1 MDTQFKRLGFIGLG
15 VMGEPICRNLATRSG
30 LEVRA
35 FDLNEAPLLR
45 LAAHGVRRCASLNE
59 LVRDSDVVFLSLPSG
74 EVVRSLAHQPG
85 GLLERMRP
93 GQLLVDLSTS
103 QVSLTLDLAKAFEAR
118 GVTLVDAPVARTRAA
133 AEAGTLSVMVGAR
146 PEVFAA
152 LRPLLTTFAS
162 DIALCGAVG
171 SGQVLKILNN
181 YVLFQT
187 GHALAEARAIAKR
200 AGIDTELLFDVL
212 SKGSADSFALRNHGM
227 KAMLPQAFPENAFS
241 VEYARKDLRY
251 ALALAADH
259 GLEAPWG
266 HDIDRL
272 FEAAIAR
279 GHGKAYWPVISKLY
293 DDSSQPQERSM
304 PRQPGPASDPGTD
317 FAPAQVDIARRPDGG
332 FVLRS
337 PQPLQP
343 YGTMAEAVDR
353 GAGIAPDRV
362 MLAERSG
369 PGWRELTWREGRA
382 AIRAIAGALLDL
394 GASGE
399 RPVMILSDNSVDVGL
414 LTLAAHYIGAGVVHT
429 TSAYAQQPEGLERLR
444 NIVRQTDPAV
454 VYASDAARYGK
465 ALDALQRPGSAI
477 VTSESQGR
485 QPQWLGFD
493 TLQAWSGDASRVSAA
508 AAAVSLD
515 APARLLFTSGST
527 SQPKGVIHTQG
538 MLAANA
544 QARAQ
549 LWPFLD
555 REPMVLLD
563 WLPWS
568 HGFGSSQNF
577 TMALWHQGSFYID
590 DGRPLPGQ
598 IERTVENIL
607 RVRPTLFFSVPAAYQ
622 LLLPFLQ
629 KDAELARAF
638 FGRMR
643 VLFYA
648 AADMPRYLWQA
659 YEDLAR
665 QHADRP
671 PYFTSSWGMTEVLA
685 ATYVHYPIDRA
696 GNIGLPMPGVE
707 LKFAPVDD
715 KLEIRV
721 KGWGTTSGYWKQPEL
736 TAAAFDEEGYFCSG
750 DAGKLWDPNNPA
762 AGIAYDG
769 RIGENFKL
777 SSGRW
782 VPVGEL
788 RLRAVSEGAPLV
800 LDAVVAGHGQA
811 DASLLLFLDAA
822 ACRELVPEASGAD
835 LASLAAHPRVRERL
849 REMLR
854 TLAQGPGGLPR
865 VGRAIAL
872 PDAPVPGIEL
882 SEKGNINQRAALER
896 RAAAVDLLYAPSP
909 TPEVISTE
917 DNEHE

>member
-1 MDTQFKRLGFIGLG
+1 MADPSMDH
-15 VMGEPICRNLATRSG
+15 
-30 LEVRA
+30 RA
-35 FDLNEAPLLR
+35 
-45 LAAHGVRRCASLNE
+45 
-59 LVRDSDVVFLSLPSG
+59 
-74 EVVRSLAHQPG
+74 
-85 GLLERMRP
+85 
-93 GQLLVDLSTS
+93 
-103 QVSLTLDLAKAFEAR
+103 
-118 GVTLVDAPVARTRAA
+118 
-133 AEAGTLSVMVGAR
+133 
-146 PEVFAA
+146 
-152 LRPLLTTFAS
+152 
-162 DIALCGAVG
+162 
-171 SGQVLKILNN
+171 
-181 YVLFQT
+181 
-187 GHALAEARAIAKR
+187 
-200 AGIDTELLFDVL
+200 
-212 SKGSADSFALRNHGM
+212 
-227 KAMLPQAFPENAFS
+227 
-241 VEYARKDLRY
+241 
-251 ALALAADH
+251 
-259 GLEAPWG
+259 
-266 HDIDRL
+266 
-272 FEAAIAR
+272 
-279 GHGKAYWPVISKLY
+279 
-293 DDSSQPQERSM
+293 
-304 PRQPGPASDPGTD
+304 D
-317 FAPAQVDIARRPDGG
+317 FAPPQVDIERRADGG
-332 FVLRS
+332 FMLRS

-343 YGTMAEAVDR
+343 YGTMAAAVDH
-353 GAGIAPDRV
+353 GARIAPDRV

-369 PGWRELTWREGRA
+369 TGWRELNWRDARA

-399 RPVMILSDNSVDVGL
+399 RAVMILSDNSVDTAL
-414 LTLAAHYIGAGVVHT
+414 LTLAAHYIGVAVVHT
-429 TSAYAQQPEGLERLR
+429 TSAYAQHPEGLERLQG
-444 NIVRQTDPAV
+444 IAGQTDPAV
-454 VYASDAARYGK
+454 IYASDMARYGI
-465 ALDALQRPGSAI
+465 ALDALERPGTAT
-477 VTSESQGR
+477 VTSAPEGR
-485 QPQWLGFD
+485 RPQWLAFD
-493 TLQAWSGDASRVSAA
+493 ALQAWNGDASRVSAA

-527 SQPKGVIHTQG
+527 SKPKGVIHTQG

-555 REPMVLLD
+555 REPLVLLD

-598 IERTVENIL
+598 IERTVENIRL
-607 RVRPTLFFSVPAAYQ
+607 VRPTLFFNVPAAYQ

-629 KDAELARAF
+629 KDADLAHAF

-665 QHADRP
+665 QHADRV

-736 TAAAFDEEGYFCSG
+736 TATAFDEEGYFRSG
-750 DAGKLWDPNNPA
+750 DAGKLWDPDNPA

-788 RLRAVSEGAPLV
+788 RLRAISEGAPLV
-800 LDAVVAGHGQA
+800 LDAVVAGHAQA
-811 DASLLLFLDAA
+811 DASLLVFLDGA
-822 ACRELVPEASGAD
+822 ACRELVPEAAQSD
-835 LASLAAHPRVRERL
+835 LATLAVHPRVRNRL
-849 REMLR
+849 RGMLR
-854 TLAQGPGGLPR
+854 ALAQGPGGLPR
-865 VGRAIAL
+865 VKRAIAL
-872 PDAPVPGIEL
+872 PDAPVPGVEL

-896 RAAAVDLLYAPSP
+896 RAETVALLYTQPQPA
-909 TPEVISTE
+909 EVIGTE
-917 DNEHE
+917 DNEYE